1 MQRSSSGS
9 RNGVNAMVHTLKSM
23 NDLSLKKRSKE
34 QFKNSFSDEF
44 YKDYPDATTAEID
57 KQYANNIDWGKGQ
70 QLGRT
75 PTELM
80 KTENLPNVIK
90 SFEERR
96 ANIAKSKLLL
106 PTASPVA
113 PAIPV
118 VAPVAPVAP
127 APAKAPAQAAPQA
140 APQATPVTAAPAKA
154 PPPPPAPKKAPP
166 PPPAPVAPPPAV
178 AKAPPKTS
186 PKNTD
191 DTRDYKPVNFQGL
204 TKDENS
210 NAKVHVKM
218 AHVQITKSDIEKELE
233 RQNNRRFG
241 FQHNKISYNTHW
253 GKQGGK
259 ISAELI

>member
-23 NDLSLKKRSKE
+23 NSLTRKNRTKK
-34 QFKNSFSDEF
+34 QFESFFSDEF
-44 YKDYPDATTAEID
+44 YKDYPDANTAEID
-57 KQYANNIDWGKGQ
+57 ARFANNIDWGKGQ

-80 KTENLPNVIK
+80 QTANLPNVIK

-96 ANIAKSKLLL
+96 ANIAKSKLLSVAA
-106 PTASPVA
+106 PAVPVA

-118 VAPVAPVAP
+118 VAPAPVVP
-127 APAKAPAQAAPQA
+127 ASVPAKAAPKAVPAP
-140 APQATPVTAAPAKA
+140 A
-154 PPPPPAPKKAPP
+154 PPPPPTPAPKKAPP
-166 PPPAPVAPPPAV
+166 PPPEPVAP
-178 AKAPPKTS
+178 AKTAPPPPTPNTS
-186 PKNTD
+186 PKKTD
-191 DTRDYKPVNFQGL
+191 DTRDYKPVKYQGL
-204 TKDENS
+204 TADENS

-241 FQHNKISYNTHW
+241 FQHNKIRYNTHW
-253 GKQGGK
+253 GSQAGK

>member
-1 MQRSSSGS
+1 MQRASSGS

-44 YKDYPDATTAEID
+44 YKDYPDATTAEIE
-57 KQYANNIDWGKGQ
+57 KQFANNIDWGKGQ

-80 KTENLPNVIK
+80 QTANLPNVIK

-96 ANIAKSKLLL
+96 ANIAKSKL
-106 PTASPVA
+106 APVA
-113 PAIPV
+113 APAVPAIPV
-118 VAPVAPVAP
+118 VEPVAPVAP

-140 APQATPVTAAPAKA
+140 APVTAAPAKA

-166 PPPAPVAPPPAV
+166 PPPAPVAP
-178 AKAPPKTS
+178 AKTAPPPPTPNTS
-186 PKNTD
+186 PKKTD
-191 DTRDYKPVNFQGL
+191 NTRDYKPVKYQAL
-204 TKDENS
+204 TADENS

>member
-23 NDLSLKKRSKE
+23 NALSLKKRSKE

-57 KQYANNIDWGKGQ
+57 ARFANNIDWGKGQ

-80 KTENLPNVIK
+80 QTANLPDAIK
-90 SFEERR
+90 KFEKRQAE
-96 ANIAKSKLLL
+96 IAKNK
-106 PTASPVA
+106 
-113 PAIPV
+113 
-118 VAPVAPVAP
+118 VAPVAVPAVPAIPVAP
-127 APAKAPAQAAPQA
+127 APVPAKAAPAPAPQA
-140 APQATPVTAAPAKA
+140 APVTAAPAKA

-178 AKAPPKTS
+178 AKAPPKIS
-186 PKNTD
+186 PKKTD
-191 DTRDYKPVNFQGL
+191 DTRDYKPVKYQGL
-204 TKDENS
+204 TADENS